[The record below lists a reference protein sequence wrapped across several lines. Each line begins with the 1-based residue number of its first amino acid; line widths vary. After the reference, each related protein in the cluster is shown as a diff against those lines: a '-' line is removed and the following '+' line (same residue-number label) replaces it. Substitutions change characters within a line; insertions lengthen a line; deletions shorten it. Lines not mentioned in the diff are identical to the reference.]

1 LPAKILKHLV
11 SEAPKS
17 LSTYKQKR
25 DFAKTAEPAPAPVRR
40 SRQGSRRRFVIQKH
54 AASHLHYDFRLEM
67 HDVLKSW
74 AVPKGPPYAEKDKR
88 LAMPTEDHP
97 MDYLEFEGTIP
108 KGQYGGG
115 TVMVW
120 DIGTYELIEGDYFKG
135 FLHFRLNGHKLKGEW
150 QLRRWRREGER
161 DKWLLAKTGG
171 SMRAL
176 SKKRDDSSA
185 VTGRTMQQI
194 AEAGDATW
202 ESDRSRKAG

>member
-1 LPAKILKHLV
+1 MKQLENK
-11 SEAPKS
+11 APKS
-17 LSTYKQKR
+17 LTTYEQKR

-40 SRQGSRRRFVIQKH
+40 SRQESPPRFVIQKH

-97 MDYLEFEGTIP
+97 MDYLDFEGTIP

-120 DIGTYELIEGDYFKG
+120 DIGTYELLAGDYSKG
-135 FLHFRLNGHKLKGEW
+135 FLRFRLSGHKLKGEW
-150 QLRRWRREGER
+150 QLMRWRREGER
-161 DKWLLAKTGG
+161 DKWLLAKAGG
-171 SMRAL
+171 NMRAL

-185 VTGRTMQQI
+185 ISGRTMQQI

-202 ESDRSRKAG
+202 KSNRAPKVA